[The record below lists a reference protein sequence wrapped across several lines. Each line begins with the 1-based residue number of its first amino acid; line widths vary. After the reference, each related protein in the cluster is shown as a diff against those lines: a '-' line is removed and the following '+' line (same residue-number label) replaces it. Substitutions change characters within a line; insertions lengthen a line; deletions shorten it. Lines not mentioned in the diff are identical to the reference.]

1 MTRMRPW
8 WRDAEFS
15 WNTPARLAFG
25 PPAALGVVDSVTTR
39 PGAFGSG
46 KPGPNVAAGGRFS
59 PGWYPWEA
67 DSSLLPVA
75 FWASALRSTV
85 KSPPAPAM
93 SPGRG
98 LVTTSLIAGLEPEF
112 WAWPATVAKAVGA
125 PPSTKTPPPL
135 NPPPP
140 PAHPRP

>member
-1 MTRMRPW
+1 MTRVRPW
-8 WRDAEFS
+8 WRDTEFS

-59 PGWYPWEA
+59 PGRYPWEA
-67 DSSLLPVA
+67 DSSRLPVA
-75 FWASALRSTV
+75 FRARAMRSTV
-85 KSPPAPAM
+85 KSPPVPAM

-98 LVTTSLIAGLEPEF
+98 LVTTSLIAGL
-112 WAWPATVAKAVGA
+112 WRWYCAWPVGAAKAVVA
-125 PPSTKTPPPL
+125 PAASK
-135 NPPPP
+135 
-140 PAHPRP
+140 A